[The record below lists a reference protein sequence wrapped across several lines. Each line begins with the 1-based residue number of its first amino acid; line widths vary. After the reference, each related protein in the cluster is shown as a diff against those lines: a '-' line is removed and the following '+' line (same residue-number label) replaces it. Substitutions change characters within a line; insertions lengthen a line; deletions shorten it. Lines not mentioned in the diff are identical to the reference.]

1 MDKFKIKMPQL
12 IHILYYIMG
21 VIYRRLTNIRNLYN
35 KAFSK
40 YKTKSYDHHLGNL
53 YKYLKKYGLIHTKSD
68 KAEQFINDLIKE
80 IPTLSNNEK
89 RDLLNISNTTLQQL
103 QTGDIIL
110 FRNMP
115 YINNVI
121 WPTAASIVIT
131 KNIILKKPKKKS
143 IKKKKLLNK

>member
-1 MDKFKIKMPQL
+1 MFISKF
-12 IHILYYIMG
+12 
-21 VIYRRLTNIRNLYN
+21 N
-35 KAFSK
+35 KSSPD
-40 YKTKSYDHHLGNL
+40 TPE
-53 YKYLKKYGLIHTKSD
+53 I
-68 KAEQFINDLIKE
+68 FISFEKCKPNIKE

-103 QTGDIIL
+103 QTGDVIL

-131 KNIILKKPKKKS
+131 KNIILKKTKKKS